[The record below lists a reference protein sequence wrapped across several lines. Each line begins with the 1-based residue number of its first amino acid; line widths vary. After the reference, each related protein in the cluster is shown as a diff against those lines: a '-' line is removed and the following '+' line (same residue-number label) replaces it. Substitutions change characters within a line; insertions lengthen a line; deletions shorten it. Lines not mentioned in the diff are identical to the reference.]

1 MPYAN
6 TGGGTR
12 QSLTPAQA
20 AGKHRKDK
28 AQKLQKAL
36 PHMLRQA
43 KVNSPNNSLLLITN
57 LSYNSEKN

>member
-12 QSLTPAQA
+12 HSLTPAQA

-43 KVNSPNNSLLLITN
+43 HVNQHDPDSARRNA
-57 LSYNSEKN
+57 